1 MKRIHPIIAI
11 IFGIFITGLLIYF
24 LPNNV
29 PLPYISA
36 TSILILGGFISTYL
50 SRANK
55 ARNGLYA
62 GLIFAIG
69 YIPPI
74 FIYNNL
80 LTFNFALYVVLIPL
94 FGFVGGF
101 LAKELRLRLGEQS
114 IEP

>member
-36 TSILILGGFISTYL
+36 TSILILGGFIATYL

-55 ARNGLYA
+55 SRNGLYV
-62 GLIFAIG
+62 GLIFAMG

-74 FIYNNL
+74 FIYKNL
-80 LTFNFALYVVLIPL
+80 LTFHFALYVVLIPL